1 MQAVEALSPK
11 NRMATLFFYYDILER
26 KGSLISIGNLGD
38 SGQGPPS
45 QVEGPTEIAATAKQ
59 PRNGRSNEGRPA
71 PSEHKPQYKAG
82 IRPHNAPK
90 EVRYG
95 RSCKLT
101 DGAVSFMRRPGDH
114 PSLEVWVPGDIVTLP
129 PDILRNAEGL
139 LRCFRPALSEV
150 AGTRQESAGP
160 SSTGKQRIAAVGTLG
175 VF

>member
-1 MQAVEALSPK
+1 MTLTLTMSPK

-90 EVRYG
+90 DYFDVFVRH
-95 RSCKLT
+95 CQKLQER
-101 DGAVSFMRRPGDH
+101 GKNPQVHLRLVS
-114 PSLEVWVPGDIVTLP
+114 
-129 PDILRNAEGL
+129 
-139 LRCFRPALSEV
+139 SE
-150 AGTRQESAGP
+150 
-160 SSTGKQRIAAVGTLG
+160 
-175 VF
+175 